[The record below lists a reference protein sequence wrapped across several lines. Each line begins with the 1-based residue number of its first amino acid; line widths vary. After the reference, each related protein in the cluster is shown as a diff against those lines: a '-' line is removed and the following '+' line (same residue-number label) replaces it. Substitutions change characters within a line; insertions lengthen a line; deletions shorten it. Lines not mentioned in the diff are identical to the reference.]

1 MTNSAAIPGPAPER
15 PRADLSP
22 ASHTGNARLLRY
34 EAGRLGFAPDVLG
47 MEHGLEI
54 RVPGRK
60 PVYLSRT
67 PGQDRQLV
75 LGALFTRG
83 WIQSA
88 HDIAEITVCEYTSH
102 TLVQVA
108 LKSGLRPVQRRSTAL
123 ADQGK
128 AEDRPAMDAANTLLT
143 RGAERLLELRA
154 RFEQRQKVHHATGA
168 MHGAALFHG
177 SGTLLAFA
185 EDIGRHNALDKAI
198 GMALDQELLGRVD
211 LAVLSSRLAL
221 ELTRKAMAAG
231 IGILAG
237 FSVATAPS
245 VELAHGKGM
254 TLIGRLKPKGM
265 NIYTHPW
272 RLARLALHTAPTP
285 EAATHEHRTP
295 HV

>member
-1 MTNSAAIPGPAPER
+1 MTNSAAISAPVPEHSWTNR
-15 PRADLSP
+15 SP
-22 ASHTGNARLLRY
+22 AGHTDNARLLRY
-34 EAGRLGFAPDVLG
+34 EAGRLYTAPDVLG
-47 MEHGLEI
+47 MERDMEI
-54 RVPGRK
+54 RIPGRESIH
-60 PVYLSRT
+60 LSRT
-67 PGQDRQLV
+67 PGKDRQLV

-88 HDIAEITVCEYTSH
+88 RDVAGMVVCEYTSQ
-102 TLVQVA
+102 TLVQVT
-108 LKSGLRPVQRRSTAL
+108 LEPTI
-123 ADQGK
+123 
-128 AEDRPAMDAANTLLT
+128 RPAQRPGTVCADPNESGYGAATSGEHALLT
-143 RGAERLLELRA
+143 RGAKRLLTLRT
-154 RFEQRQKVHHATGA
+154 RFEQQQKMHRATGA

-198 GMALDQELLGRVD
+198 GMVLDQGLLDRVD

-221 ELTRKAMAAG
+221 ALTRKAIAAG
-231 IGILAG
+231 IGLLAG

-245 VELAHGKGM
+245 VELAHSKGM

-285 EAATHEHRTP
+285 ETTEHEYRTP
-295 HV
+295 HF